1 MPVALGLLTALIVGW
16 LWGGLAE
23 PATIH
28 DESAYLLQAELF
40 ASGRLSAEPPPLPEF
55 FEQSHVLVTPR
66 LAPKYPPGHALLLVP
81 GVWLGWPGLGPVL
94 LAGVAGGLLFALV
107 RQVAGAWPAALAWAI
122 WLGAPASNL
131 WRATYLSENTS
142 AALWLATAWLLL
154 RWQRA
159 GGARELIAIA
169 LLLGWMA
176 ITRPLTAV
184 AFSAPV
190 GVLVLLRV
198 VRRREWGAL
207 AGAAAAGLLVLCV
220 LPIWNAASTLDWTKT
235 PYAEYSRVYIPYQ
248 KLGFG
253 VDPAAAL
260 RALPPD
266 MAAADANYR
275 RIHAAHTLGNLPRA
289 FAGRIVAASR
299 EVYGGSA
306 WRVTL
311 AAFALLG
318 LFALDARGRFAL
330 SSTLALFVA
339 YLVYAHPLDWLVYYY
354 EVHAFFAFA
363 AALGLWTV
371 LVRIS
376 PRHAPR
382 TAAVC
387 IVLLAGLGARDALA
401 TRDEI
406 AGRGAYHREFAR
418 ALGAIVRDPKAIVFV
433 RYAPDHDPNLSLV
446 ENPADLE
453 RERVWVVYDRGTA
466 ENARLLATAP
476 ERVPYLYDEA
486 SSRISRL
493 PPPP

>member
-16 LWGGLAE
+16 LWGGLVE

-28 DESAYLLQAELF
+28 DESAYLLQAELL
-40 ASGRLSAEPPPLPEF
+40 ASGRFSAEPPPLPEF

-81 GVWLGWPGLGPVL
+81 GIWLGLPGLVPVL
-94 LAGVAGGLLFALV
+94 LAGLAGGLLFALV
-107 RQVAGAWPAALAWAI
+107 RQVAGVWPAGLAWAI
-122 WLGAPASNL
+122 WLGAPAGNL
-131 WRATYLSENTS
+131 WRATYLSESTS
-142 AALWLATAWLLL
+142 AAVWLATAWLLL

-169 LLLGWMA
+169 VGVGWMA
-176 ITRPLTAV
+176 ITRPLTAI
-184 AFSAPV
+184 ALAAPV
-190 GVLVLLRV
+190 AVLVLLRV
-198 VRRREWGAL
+198 VRRRQWGAL

-220 LPIWNAASTLDWTKT
+220 IPIWNAASTLDWTKT

-253 VDPAAAL
+253 VDPAPAL

-266 MAAADANYR
+266 MAAADLNYR
-275 RIHAAHTLGNLPRA
+275 RIHAAHTAESLPRA
-289 FAGRIVAASR
+289 FVERIVAAAR

-311 AAFALLG
+311 AVFALVG

-330 SSTLALFVA
+330 VWTLALFVS

-371 LVRIS
+371 LERIS
-376 PRHAPR
+376 ARHAQR
-382 TAAVC
+382 AAAAC
-387 IVLLAGLGARDALA
+387 LALLVALGARDALA

-406 AGRGAYHREFAR
+406 AARGAYHREFAR
-418 ALGAIVRDPKAIVFV
+418 ALAAIVRDPKAIVFV
-433 RYAPDHDPNLSLV
+433 RYGPEHDPNLALV
-446 ENPADLE
+446 ENSADPE
-453 RERVWVVYDRGTA
+453 RERVWVVYDRGIA
-466 ENARLLATAP
+466 DNARLLAIAP
-476 ERVPYLYDEA
+476 ERVPYYYDEA
-486 SSRISRL
+486 SSRISKLL
-493 PPPP
+493 PIP